1 MTRSWES
8 KGMSEDSA
16 HVEIDERAP
25 SWVATLDKE
34 EFHAELDLVCHAEW
48 SSSLRRI
55 RLRPVKEHINRCTFE
70 IAIETT
76 LGLGVRRP
84 LSSQQRRKKYNIL
97 NLPLEPSNGMTE
109 P

>member
-1 MTRSWES
+1 
-8 KGMSEDSA
+8 MSEDSA
-16 HVEIDERAP
+16 HVEIDEWAP

-34 EFHAELDLVCHAEW
+34 EFRAELDLVCHAEW
-48 SSSLRRI
+48 SSSLRQI

-84 LSSQQRRKKYNIL
+84 MSCSGGEKSRIASTSRWN
-97 NLPLEPSNGMTE
+97 PRFG
-109 P
+109 

>member
-1 MTRSWES
+1 
-8 KGMSEDSA
+8 MSEDSA

-34 EFHAELDLVCHAEW
+34 EFRAELDLVCHAEW
-48 SSSLRRI
+48 SSSLRQI

-84 LSSQQRRKKYNIL
+84 MSYSGGEKSRIASTSRWN
-97 NLPLEPSNGMTE
+97 PRFG
-109 P
+109 

>member
-16 HVEIDERAP
+16 HVEIDGAP

-34 EFHAELDLVCHAEW
+34 EFHAELDLVCHTEW
-48 SSSLRRI
+48 SSSLRQI

-84 LSSQQRRKKYNIL
+84 LSSQQGRKK
-97 NLPLEPSNGMTE
+97 
-109 P
+109 